1 MRSAKAIIL
10 SDYVGGDSAESGG
23 AGHAGLASF
32 HALRAKGIDVRI
44 VAAFGAMPDVEPD
57 RFTSLGCTDLREGG
71 AVGAAR
77 AIYNPQSRAA
87 LTGALANEDP
97 ERTIVILH
105 QWTRA
110 LSPSSIGMLDRFR
123 VMIYMHD
130 YFWPC
135 PNGAYYDFNR
145 GDPCDRRPLGVRCI
159 GANCDRGGRA
169 LKMGRLVRHA
179 ALRAVTRGPAGNRL
193 FLSLS
198 QHAHRTAARMMP
210 GDQHAILH
218 NPMRVADR
226 PPRPASEPR
235 FQFGYFGRLEPE
247 KGLGDL
253 IETADRRGL
262 SGLFVGKG
270 AFEEAIATRER
281 LELRQWQA
289 RDTISEA
296 MQSCRVVVLPSLWPE
311 TWGLVVSE
319 AMTAGIPVLV
329 SRRAGSAELVRRFG
343 GGMIFDPAISG
354 DLELKLVHMLEG
366 GTPSRENM
374 VQDWAGFA
382 EFLSADRHADRIT
395 ELAARTWGLDLRPLP
410 MNGTPQPKVAVA
422 PQA

>member
-10 SDYVGGDSAESGG
+10 SDYVGGDSAASGG

-32 HALRAKGIDVRI
+32 HAMRARGIDVRI
-44 VAAFGAMPDVEPD
+44 VAAFGATPNIEPD
-57 RFTSLGCTDLREGG
+57 RFTSLGCSDLREGG
-71 AVGAAR
+71 AAGAAR
-77 AIYNPQSRAA
+77 AIYNPQARAA
-87 LTGALANEDP
+87 LTRTLADEDP
-97 ERTIVILH
+97 ERTVIILH

-110 LSPSSIGMLDRFR
+110 LSPSSIGLLDRFR

-135 PNGAYYDFNR
+135 PNGAYYDFRR
-145 GDPCDRRPLGVRCI
+145 GSPCDRRPLGVRCI

-169 LKMGRLVRHA
+169 LKLGRLVRHT
-179 ALRAVTRGPAGNRL
+179 ALRAVTRGPRGNRL

-198 QHAHRTAARMMP
+198 QHSHRTATRMMP

-218 NPMRVADR
+218 NPLRVTER
-226 PPRPASEPR
+226 PPRPLSQPR

-253 IETADRRGL
+253 IETGDRLEL

-270 AFEEAIATRER
+270 FFEEAIATHRHM
-281 LELRQWQA
+281 ELREWQA
-289 RDTISEA
+289 RDTIFKA
-296 MQSCRVVVLPSLWPE
+296 MQSCRIIVLPSLWPE
-311 TWGLVVSE
+311 TWGLVVPE
-319 AMTAGIPVLV
+319 AMAAGVPVLV

-354 DLELKLVHMLEG
+354 DLERKLVHMLQDNR
-366 GTPSRENM
+366 PSRENM
-374 VQDWAGFA
+374 VQDWEGFA

-395 ELAARTWGLDLRPLP
+395 ELAARTWGLDLRPVSVSRIARP
-410 MNGTPQPKVAVA
+410 GAAISPRA
-422 PQA
+422 